1 MKKNLFSEF
10 FAFFAKNGSIFFAF
24 REKLKTRKMCSTT
37 VVKDYPVIA
46 KCFCQCQIIAVQRY
60 YKCTF
65 RELSDGQEYIYSMS
79 FFTFQQSFGLVIML
93 PAHVSSPFLYLL
105 LLCLASILQIIL
117 LSVDSWFMLDS
128 WINCGNPTIQS
139 TSTRTIR

>member
-1 MKKNLFSEF
+1 MAIL
-10 FAFFAKNGSIFFAF
+10 SI
-24 REKLKTRKMCSTT
+24 TRYRIYHMHIISYVYCTFIQYAL
-37 VVKDYPVIA
+37 VKDYPVIA